1 MKIPNDKL
9 YEVEGQEESNNNQ
22 IIIEHI
28 TFLTWATNIKEAC
41 EFAENYFGLGPRLV
55 ITKCKQVN

>member
-9 YEVEGQEESNNNQ
+9 YEVEGQEEFKDNR
-22 IIIEHI
+22 ITIKRI
-28 TFLTWATNIKEAC
+28 TFLIWATNIKEAC
-41 EFAENYFGLGPRLV
+41 EFAENYFGLGPRLI